1 MARALGAKANII
13 SSTPCSLC
21 CVAKR
26 VGDNIIIVLIPPVYF
41 YRFGVVL
48 VGVVDR
54 RSSSPLGAEFRVE
67 LVRFWFVK

>member
-48 VGVVDR
+48 VG
-54 RSSSPLGAEFRVE
+54 AEFRVE